1 MADPTLHIYQQK
13 PALLGQ
19 EILARLEARDIA
31 PTPEAYQA
39 LYLELTGQQAAAP
52 MSAPQQG
59 SPTPAAPS
67 MLEQRFQKVARQLAK
82 NSNEAGM
89 KLAYAI
95 ENEDWDALLDG
106 IFKLVKASVAIQS
119 QRSRFAAFGDLSNAA
134 DDGRPWQ
141 DQLAKMLAHTLP
153 ALLQN
158 ESELAM
164 KSRQLAEQVKTTQ
177 SYRAMQKV
185 MREVNELSYR
195 ISMVTEDEYG
205 KQKAFIRLLNLTLDS
220 LTEVI
225 QSDDQVLHEVRNFQK
240 IVNEPW
246 DQTKLNKAAKQL
258 TTRVSAQRA

>member
-1 MADPTLHIYQQK
+1 MADPNLHIYQQK

-52 MSAPQQG
+52 TLAPQEG
-59 SPTPAAPS
+59 AANPAAPS

-119 QRSRFAAFGDLSNAA
+119 QRSRFAAFGDQG

-164 KSRQLAEQVKTTQ
+164 KSRHLAEQVKTTQ

-225 QSDDQVLHEVRNFQK
+225 QTDDQVLHEVRNFQK

-246 DQTKLNKAAKQL
+246 DQSKLNKAAKQL
-258 TTRVSAQRA
+258 TSRVSAQRA